1 MDQYCILGR
10 IGEGA
15 HGIVFKAKHVET
27 GEIVALKKVALRRLE
42 DGIPNQA
49 LREIKALQ
57 EIEDNQHVVQLKAV
71 FPHGAGF
78 VLAFEFMLS
87 DLAEVVRHAQ
97 RPLGQA
103 QVKSYLQMLL
113 KGVAFCH
120 ANNIVH
126 RDLKPANLLI
136 SASGQLKIADF
147 GLARVFSPDGSRLYT
162 HQVATRWYRAPE
174 LLYGARQYDQGV
186 DLWAVGCILGELLNG
201 SPLFPGENDIEQLCC
216 VLRILGTPSPQVW
229 PEITDLPDYNKIS
242 FKEQAPVPLEEVL
255 PDASPQALDLLGL
268 FLLYPPRQRIS
279 ASQVWNEVSG
289 TKELWRQLCLGR
301 WSSCKTSQMTL
312 GTQTWKEY
320 YLCRSELEFRME
332 CGRPEKDFI
341 CKAIAGHT
349 GEIDELAY
357 ISTKECRFDGQ
368 EKSMVCTVSSD
379 GTVRAWDVQEGT
391 EIWSSPLQPAALVDV
406 VTFPRLQLAITVDER
421 GLIKAWGADN
431 GWEQASFRLPT
442 FSSALQACEHPE
454 GPFLLVACA
463 EGFLYALTVPQ
474 LQLRSRTRVFPSS
487 PTSLLCSPDCQ
498 WVFAS
503 TQNSDLGPKVFHTR
517 SLLCLVEDEP
527 PVSTTLPIW
536 LTSRACWA
544 PDETARLMVTHRNDN
559 GMQLVIT
566 TYELRTKQS
575 REGVDIVV
583 QQMASFLLPNSMIP
597 PHLMKGHGSQ
607 VILLVS
613 GSELALFT
621 IHGVQLA
628 AFQDHQRP
636 ITSMTRAESS
646 PLPLTYPC
654 ESMCGIKKRSLP
666 SSRAAITCLGAPT
679 DGPVD
684 SPMWKAT
691 V

>member
-1 MDQYCILGR
+1 MGGVWPSGR
-10 IGEGA
+10 KRGEMG
-15 HGIVFKAKHVET
+15 G
-27 GEIVALKKVALRRLE
+27 
-42 DGIPNQA
+42 
-49 LREIKALQ
+49 
-57 EIEDNQHVVQLKAV
+57 
-71 FPHGAGF
+71 
-78 VLAFEFMLS
+78 
-87 DLAEVVRHAQ
+87 
-97 RPLGQA
+97 
-103 QVKSYLQMLL
+103 
-113 KGVAFCH
+113 
-120 ANNIVH
+120 
-126 RDLKPANLLI
+126 
-136 SASGQLKIADF
+136 
-147 GLARVFSPDGSRLYT
+147 
-162 HQVATRWYRAPE
+162 
-174 LLYGARQYDQGV
+174 
-186 DLWAVGCILGELLNG
+186 
-201 SPLFPGENDIEQLCC
+201 
-216 VLRILGTPSPQVW
+216 VW
-229 PEITDLPDYNKIS
+229 PEGQKRVEGVAGGRRLGGAGEMEPKLGFHELLHVFS
-242 FKEQAPVPLEEVL
+242 FLE
-255 PDASPQALDLLGL
+255 ARDLLCAA
-268 FLLYPPRQRIS
+268 QVDK
-279 ASQVWNEVSG
+279 VWNEVSG
-289 TKELWRQLCLGR
+289 TKELWRQLCLRR

-341 CKAIAGHT
+341 CKAIPGHT

-379 GTVRAWDVQEGT
+379 STVRAWDVQEGT
-391 EIWSSPLQPAALVDV
+391 EIWSSPLQPAALVNV

-421 GLIKAWGADN
+421 GLIKVWGAEN

-442 FSSALQACEHPE
+442 FSSALQACDHPE

-575 REGVDIVV
+575 REGVDVVV

-636 ITSMTRAESS
+636 ITSMWVDQSRVITASFDLSLRVYVWNKETKPPVLKSCYHLLGGSHRWASGFTHVEGD
-646 PLPLTYPC
+646 
-654 ESMCGIKKRSLP
+654 SMSIVGVEARNIGTSILRSYCFKVQRG
-666 SSRAAITCLGAPT
+666 SDDCIN
-679 DGPVD
+679 
-684 SPMWKAT
+684 
-691 V
+691 

>member
-1 MDQYCILGR
+1 MEPKLGFH
-10 IGEGA
+10 ELL
-15 HGIVFKAKHVET
+15 HVFSF
-27 GEIVALKKVALRRLE
+27 LE
-42 DGIPNQA
+42 A
-49 LREIKALQ
+49 R
-57 EIEDNQHVVQLKAV
+57 
-71 FPHGAGF
+71 
-78 VLAFEFMLS
+78 
-87 DLAEVVRHAQ
+87 DLLCA
-97 RPLGQA
+97 A
-103 QVKSYLQMLL
+103 QVDK
-113 KGVAFCH
+113 
-120 ANNIVH
+120 
-126 RDLKPANLLI
+126 
-136 SASGQLKIADF
+136 
-147 GLARVFSPDGSRLYT
+147 
-162 HQVATRWYRAPE
+162 
-174 LLYGARQYDQGV
+174 
-186 DLWAVGCILGELLNG
+186 
-201 SPLFPGENDIEQLCC
+201 
-216 VLRILGTPSPQVW
+216 
-229 PEITDLPDYNKIS
+229 
-242 FKEQAPVPLEEVL
+242 
-255 PDASPQALDLLGL
+255 
-268 FLLYPPRQRIS
+268 
-279 ASQVWNEVSG
+279 VWNEVSG
-289 TKELWRQLCLGR
+289 TKELWRQLCLRR

-379 GTVRAWDVQEGT
+379 STVRAWDVQEGT
-391 EIWSSPLQPAALVDV
+391 EIWSSPLQPAALVNV

-421 GLIKAWGADN
+421 GLIKVWGAEN

-442 FSSALQACEHPE
+442 FSSALQACEHSE

-559 GMQLVIT
+559 GTQLVIT

-575 REGVDIVV
+575 REGVDVVV
-583 QQMASFLLPNSMIP
+583 QQMASFLLPNSMTP

-636 ITSMTRAESS
+636 ITSMWVVSVGLPVLHPHLKSPWPHLTWLFISRTRAESS

>member
-1 MDQYCILGR
+1 MASVEPPRGAESVRCPHAGTRVGGQLCLILFS
-10 IGEGA
+10 E
-15 HGIVFKAKHVET
+15 
-27 GEIVALKKVALRRLE
+27 ALKASSLWRF
-42 DGIPNQA
+42 I
-49 LREIKALQ
+49 
-57 EIEDNQHVVQLKAV
+57 
-71 FPHGAGF
+71 
-78 VLAFEFMLS
+78 
-87 DLAEVVRHAQ
+87 
-97 RPLGQA
+97 
-103 QVKSYLQMLL
+103 VKSP
-113 KGVAFCH
+113 GS
-120 ANNIVH
+120 
-126 RDLKPANLLI
+126 
-136 SASGQLKIADF
+136 SAWCQPPSIPTEGSGQGGGHRFLALVSLWSPGMRLHSRLLRSWGLHAVGLPF
-147 GLARVFSPDGSRLYT
+147 GGAVAEFKPQDGSGWGPIGVKPLTSISTLR
-162 HQVATRWYRAPE
+162 TRVSQDQTCH
-174 LLYGARQYDQGV
+174 LL
-186 DLWAVGCILGELLNG
+186 
-201 SPLFPGENDIEQLCC
+201 
-216 VLRILGTPSPQVW
+216 T
-229 PEITDLPDYNKIS
+229 
-242 FKEQAPVPLEEVL
+242 
-255 PDASPQALDLLGL
+255 
-268 FLLYPPRQRIS
+268 
-279 ASQVWNEVSG
+279 QVWNEVSG
-289 TKELWRQLCLGR
+289 TKELWRQLCLRR

-379 GTVRAWDVQEGT
+379 STVRAWDVQEGT
-391 EIWSSPLQPAALVDV
+391 EIWSSPLQPAALVNV

-421 GLIKAWGADN
+421 GLIKVWGAEN

-442 FSSALQACEHPE
+442 FSSALQACEHSE

-559 GMQLVIT
+559 GTQLVIT

-575 REGVDIVV
+575 REGVDVVV
-583 QQMASFLLPNSMIP
+583 QQMASFLLPNSMTP

-636 ITSMTRAESS
+636 ITSMWVDQSRVITASFDLSLRVYVWNKETKPPVLKSCYHLLGGSHRWASGFTHVEGD
-646 PLPLTYPC
+646 
-654 ESMCGIKKRSLP
+654 SMSIVGVEARNIGTSILRSYCFKVQRG
-666 SSRAAITCLGAPT
+666 SDDCIN
-679 DGPVD
+679 
-684 SPMWKAT
+684 
-691 V
+691 